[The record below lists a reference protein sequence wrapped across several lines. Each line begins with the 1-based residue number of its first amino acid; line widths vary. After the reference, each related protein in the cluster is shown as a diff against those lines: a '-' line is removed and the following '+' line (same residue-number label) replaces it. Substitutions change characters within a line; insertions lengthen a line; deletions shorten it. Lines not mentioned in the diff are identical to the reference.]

1 MKLKA
6 LRALRYASKSVLK
19 GAVFDAKDGDV
30 RVLVGAKIAEHYV
43 EPAPRKDHPAAKR
56 IVTHFLENSEPTF
69 VADPGKVEAE
79 ADAVVAK
86 RSYKRRDMTAE

>member
-19 GAVFDAKDGDV
+19 GSVFECKPADS
-30 RVLVGAKIAEHYV
+30 RLLVAAKIAEHYV
-43 EPAPRKDHPAAKR
+43 EPAPRKEPAAKR
-56 IVTHFLENSEPTF
+56 IVTHFLENSEPTC

-79 ADAVVAK
+79 SVAAK